1 MWKDYIWNSTTCSC
15 QNGRYSANI
24 MDDLVIT
31 CDAII
36 AVKAKSNDEETKTFP
51 TNVDE
56 EYLTYKT

>member
-1 MWKDYIWNSTTCSC
+1 
-15 QNGRYSANI
+15 

-51 TNVDE
+51 ANVDE
-56 EYLTYKT
+56 EYLTYET